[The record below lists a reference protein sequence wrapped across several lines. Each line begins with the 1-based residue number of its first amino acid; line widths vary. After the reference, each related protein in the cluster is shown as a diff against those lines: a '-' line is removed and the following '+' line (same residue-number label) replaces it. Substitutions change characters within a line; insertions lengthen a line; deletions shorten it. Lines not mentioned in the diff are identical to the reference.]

1 MDTHVGEFI
10 LIVKVP
16 ADLKVIKTSYAT
28 LIHYCNS
35 FCLAT
40 TKMIDSHSVVSGKDH
55 IMLKWRRPRFQPER
69 YQLTY
74 KCTMNTTSKPS
85 QDTNHSINAKTQN
98 VSSNITS
105 FTISGLLPSSIY
117 LLILLAVYN
126 PASIDTGI
134 AITATTLSATWKI
147 YTGLYSF
154 IITFVMVV
162 FVILLIHV
170 SITGVGKI
178 NLIKSNLSFLMKS
191 GNEERV

>member
-1 MDTHVGEFI
+1 
-10 LIVKVP
+10 
-16 ADLKVIKTSYAT
+16 
-28 LIHYCNS
+28 
-35 FCLAT
+35 
-40 TKMIDSHSVVSGKDH
+40 
-55 IMLKWRRPRFQPER
+55 
-69 YQLTY
+69 
-74 KCTMNTTSKPS
+74 MNTTSKPS
-85 QDTNHSINAKTQN
+85 QDSNHSINAKTQN

-117 LLILLAVYN
+117 LLTLLAVYN

-134 AITATTLSATWKI
+134 VITATTLSATWKI

-178 NLIKSNLSFLMKS
+178 NLIKSNLSFLMKG
-191 GNEERV
+191 GNEERA